1 MLAFNLQ
8 PLPLPPYQEEP
19 QLFSI
24 NEHLELMR
32 YAFVATE
39 SLNELNMLRKV
50 IPTDLTSV
58 FKLTESVQSTRIEGT
73 QTTLDE
79 VMEAEAVQREGSVD
93 VQEVLNYQKALDLG
107 INIAIRNDYPLSTS
121 LLKDIHKEILYR
133 ARGASR
139 NPGEF
144 RTNQNWIGSE
154 TGGIEN
160 AQYVPPIAARVPE
173 LMGNLDKFINEPNDK
188 FHPLIMAGIIHA
200 QFESIHPF
208 LDGNGRVGR
217 LLISLFLLKE
227 KVCGDHIVFVSE
239 ELERNKFKYYS
250 LLNNLRTEQPRWFDW
265 LAFFLKSIS
274 NQAQNEIF
282 KAQKI
287 FHLLD
292 FYTKNKIIRESMNGY
307 KILLQVFSSPV
318 FTAKNIQQELNIS
331 NATVNKWLKYFVKE
345 GIIYPNNKKRG
356 IVYRN
361 YELMDILNH

>member
-8 PLPLPPYQEEP
+8 PLPLPPYHEEP
-19 QLFSI
+19 QLFRA

-32 YAFVATE
+32 YVVQAIE

-58 FKLTESVQSTRIEGT
+58 FKLTESVQSTKIEGT
-73 QTTLDE
+73 QATLDE
-79 VMEAEAVQREGSVD
+79 VMEAEAIQKEGSVD
-93 VQEVLNYQKALDLG
+93 VQEVLNYQNALDLG
-107 INIAIRNDYPLSTS
+107 INKAIRNDYPLSTS
-121 LLKDIHKEILYR
+121 LLKEIHKEILYR
-133 ARGASR
+133 SRGASR

-154 TGGIEN
+154 TGGIEK

-250 LLNNLRTEQPRWFDW
+250 LLNNLRTEQPKWFDW
-265 LAFFLKSIS
+265 LAFFLKSITR
-274 NQAQNEIF
+274 QAQNEIL
-282 KAQKI
+282 KANKI
-287 FHLLD
+287 FDLLKFHLMD
-292 FYTKNKIIRESMNGY
+292 KTIGESMNGY
-307 KILLQVFSSPV
+307 TILLQVFSNPV
-318 FTAKNIQQELNIS
+318 FTAKNIQQALNLS
-331 NATVNKWLKYFVKE
+331 NGTVNKWLKYFVEK
-345 GIIYPNNKKRG
+345 GIIYPNDKKRG
-356 IVYRN
+356 VVYRN

>member
-79 VMEAEAVQREGSVD
+79 VMEAEAVQREGNVD

-173 LMGNLDKFINEPNDK
+173 LMGNLDKFINETNDK

-282 KAQKI
+282 KAKKI

-292 FYTKNKIIRESMNGY
+292 FYTKNKTIMESMNGY
-307 KILLQVFSSPV
+307 KILLQVFSNPV

-331 NATVNKWLKYFVKE
+331 NATVNKWLKYFVEK

>member
-8 PLPLPPYQEEP
+8 SLPLPPYQEEP

-265 LAFFLKSIS
+265 LVFFLKSIS

-282 KAQKI
+282 KAKKI

-292 FYTKNKIIRESMNGY
+292 FYTKNKTIMESMNGY
-307 KILLQVFSSPV
+307 KILLQVFSNPV

-331 NATVNKWLKYFVKE
+331 NATVNKWLKYFVEK